1 MNKTPHFI
9 GYLLVLLFSCNAPK
23 EFPTP
28 LYSTVGCQAQSVQL
42 DFVAQTYS
50 LNGMPFESFNQ
61 KIVGWIPAED
71 EPTFYLISYQMR
83 FCNILDLN
91 LNEYN
96 FQLEEINNPDGYWYE
111 ITTTEEILS
120 EILNGKVVD
129 ANFEKWV
136 ESDDET
142 AFMGPLHH

>member
-1 MNKTPHFI
+1 MNKAPHYI

-28 LYSTVGCQAQSVQL
+28 LYSMVSCQSQNVQL
-42 DFVAQTYS
+42 DFITETYS

-91 LNEYN
+91 LEEYD
-96 FQLEEINNPDGYWYE
+96 FQLEAINNPDGYWYE
-111 ITTTEEILS
+111 ITTTEEIFS
-120 EILNGKVVD
+120 EILNGKIVE

-136 ESDDET
+136 EEDTET
-142 AFMGPLHH
+142 VLMGPVYH